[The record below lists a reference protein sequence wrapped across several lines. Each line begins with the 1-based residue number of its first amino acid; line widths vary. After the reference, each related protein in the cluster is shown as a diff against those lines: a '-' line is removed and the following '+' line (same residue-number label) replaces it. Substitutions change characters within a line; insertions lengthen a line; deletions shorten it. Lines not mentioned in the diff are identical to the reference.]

1 MSVSNKLVIIGS
13 NNIFFSSIFRNDHF
27 YASTRPACYF
37 SFHGLLCARLLLYY
51 NSVAVLTTILWKN
64 GACGMK
70 YAFCY
75 KEKRLPFSEA
85 SPYLMLYY
93 FCNCWVISVLSF
105 PLIPSA
111 SSAWSNVHFMLFMR
125 F

>member
-1 MSVSNKLVIIGS
+1 M
-13 NNIFFSSIFRNDHF
+13 HQ
-27 YASTRPACYF
+27 P
-37 SFHGLLCARLLLYY
+37 GLPVTFLFTDCFAQVFLLYY
-51 NSVAVLTTILWKN
+51 NSVTVLTTILWKN
-64 GACGMK
+64 GACGLK
-70 YAFCY
+70 YDLCY